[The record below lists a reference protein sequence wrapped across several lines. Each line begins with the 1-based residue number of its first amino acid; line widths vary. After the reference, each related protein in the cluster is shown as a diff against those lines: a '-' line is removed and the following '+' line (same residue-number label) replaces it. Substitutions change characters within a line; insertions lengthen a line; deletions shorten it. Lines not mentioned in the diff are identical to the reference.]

1 MSSDHTGL
9 RHNALIYESDD
20 EYVARTVAFLRA
32 GLEGGEGGVVA
43 NTRSGLAV
51 IREALGSDAA
61 RVTFADVGAAYTR
74 PARTLAAYHQ
84 VYVEELKKAASVR
97 VVADVQFGPDPAEWN
112 IWMGYEA
119 ALTRCFAHLP
129 TWVMCTYS
137 ANGLPDPILE
147 AVWRTHTDVLAG
159 DGWTESRQFEN
170 PTELLREV
178 TREPEPLTELRSIPC
193 GRDAEAFR
201 ERLTHELGAE
211 KVPEAKA
218 LDMLIAG
225 TEIFANAE
233 RHGGGVEAVRVGR
246 QNGRFVCEVVD
257 RGGGFDDPAAGYLAP
272 REGVGT
278 GLWIARQLTWE
289 LEFFGSP
296 QGFTARTWL

>member
-1 MSSDHTGL
+1 MSGL
-9 RHNALIYESDD
+9 RHNALVYESDD
-20 EYVARTVAFLRA
+20 EYVTRSVAFLRA
-32 GLEGGEGGVVA
+32 GLERGEGGVVA

-51 IREALGSDAA
+51 IREALGSEAA
-61 RVTFADVGAAYTR
+61 GVTFVDVGAAYTR

-84 VYVEELKKAASVR
+84 VYAEELKKAASVR

-129 TWVMCTYS
+129 TWVMCTYN

-178 TREPEPLTELRSIPC
+178 TREPEPLCELRSIPC

-201 ERLTHELGAE
+201 ERLARELAAE

-233 RHGGGVEAVRVGR
+233 GHGGGVEAVRVGR
-246 QNGRFVCEVVD
+246 AKGRFVCEVVD
-257 RGGGFDDPAAGYLAP
+257 RGSGFNDPAAGYLAP

-289 LEFFGSP
+289 IEFFRSP

>member
-1 MSSDHTGL
+1 MSGL
-9 RHNALIYESDD
+9 RHNALVYESDD
-20 EYVARTVAFLRA
+20 EYVTRSVAFLRA
-32 GLEGGEGGVVA
+32 GLERGEGGVVA

-51 IREALGSDAA
+51 IREALGSEAA
-61 RVTFADVGAAYTR
+61 GVTFVDVGAAYTR

-84 VYVEELKKAASVR
+84 VYAEELKKAASVR

-129 TWVMCTYS
+129 TWVMCTYN

-201 ERLTHELGAE
+201 ERLAHELGAE

-233 RHGGGVEAVRVGR
+233 GHGGGVEAVRVGR
-246 QNGRFVCEVVD
+246 AKGRFVCEVVD
-257 RGGGFDDPAAGYLAP
+257 RGSGFDDPAAGYLAP

-278 GLWIARQLTWE
+278 GLWIARRLTWE